1 MSRFEQRLDAYC
13 ALNPA
18 ADRESMLLARLL
30 VLSAKRLRKERHQ
43 ALQPHGISYNHYAT
57 LALLAA
63 DEADGVP
70 TSPTGISELLDVS
83 KAQVTKMVD
92 ALADKGWA
100 QRRLDEHD
108 HRRFS
113 VTISDDG
120 KRELATML
128 GIVGA
133 ASQRFATR
141 LNAEERGVLVG
152 LLARL
157 LDDSAD
163 DVPEADE

>member
-18 ADRESMLLARLL
+18 ADRESLLLARLL
-30 VLSAKRLRKERHQ
+30 ILSTKRLRSQRNQ

-63 DEADGVP
+63 DQAEGVP

-100 QRRLDEHD
+100 ERRLDEHD

-113 VTISDDG
+113 VDITDEG
-120 KRELATML
+120 KRELAAML
-128 GIVGA
+128 DIVGA
-133 ASQRFATR
+133 ASQRFASR
-141 LNAEERGVLVG
+141 LDAAQRHQLVG
-152 LLARL
+152 LLTRL
-157 LDDSAD
+157 LDDGD
-163 DVPEADE
+163 DTAADEA